1 MKIWMWSLFV
11 MVVSG
16 GLLWILDLP
25 LVVSMF
31 IIVPVLLYLFIYGS
45 FMYSFR
51 DSLKPELI
59 PPSGYEKRILETEN
73 SAKQLPH
80 GFREIDRFY
89 LKTIPDSTTFAF
101 LNENE
106 PVFFC
111 IYHFGKKM
119 GCDVVTLYE
128 NGFGLTTNN
137 TVDGG
142 MAPRRE
148 KDLIQIFP
156 NAGYERLFQKHMDAH
171 IFLIEKGLRPIY
183 LHPDEFR
190 HRFMQDYTAQGDY
203 IRQFF
208 LWPVILL
215 FRTVLQYGRR
225 YCLTIQEQFNKGQV
239 KIFH

>member
-1 MKIWMWSLFV
+1 MFV

-31 IIVPVLLYLFIYGS
+31 IIVPVLIYLFIYGS

-51 DSLKPELI
+51 DSLKPEPI
-59 PPSGYEKRILETEN
+59 PAIGYESRVRETEN
-73 SAKQLPH
+73 SMSRLPRD
-80 GFREIDRFY
+80 FREIDRFY

-128 NGFGLTTNN
+128 NGFGLTTNDS
-137 TVDGG
+137 VDGG

-148 KDLIQIFP
+148 KDLLQIFP
-156 NAGYERLFQKHMDAH
+156 NTGYEQLLQKHMDAH

-183 LHPDEFR
+183 LHPGEFR
-190 HRFMQDYTAQGDY
+190 HHFMRDYRAQGDY
-203 IRQFF
+203 IRSFF
-208 LWPVILL
+208 LWPAILL
-215 FRTVLQYGRR
+215 VRTVLQYGRR
-225 YCLTIQEQFNKGQV
+225 YCLTIQEQLSKGQI